1 MSRGGKFTFFMV
13 SKCVI
18 RERVAKNVKKKQQ
31 LCLEDMLVYYLPADT
46 KLFRLSFCWNFSR
59 ALATEGESIK
69 DKDEVYRIKYW
80 SDVLQYSNLLALE

>member
-1 MSRGGKFTFFMV
+1 MV
-13 SKCVI
+13 SECVI

-46 KLFRLSFCWNFSR
+46 KLLRLSFCWNFSR

-69 DKDEVYRIKYW
+69 TKMKFTG
-80 SDVLQYSNLLALE
+80 SNTDLMFYNTAIC